1 MDVDPYRI
9 ELDVPPGVG
18 GDRVAELLTGTDPA
32 HVEAY
37 IEVALNRSEP
47 LRFTPSQVAASFG
60 ALKRWQRSGPGAGIS
75 GARLVA
81 ALEETPVFEEAVRSV
96 FHDDLDVKRAGE
108 FLAAIQSGDV
118 ALDVVSERTPLGTA
132 GRTTGTELVTPEN
145 ADASVIETVRERLQD
160 DRVRLLCLHCR
171 EWTRRTK
178 VKRVADQPE
187 CPECGSTRIA
197 ALHPWADEV
206 VQAVRSE
213 DKSDEQVEMTQRAH
227 RSASLVQSHGKK
239 AVIALAARGVGPTN
253 AARIINNW
261 REDEDD
267 FYRDILAR
275 EREYART
282 RSFWD

>member
-9 ELDVPPGVG
+9 ELDVPPGVAG
-18 GDRVAELLTGTDPA
+18 ERVAELLSTTDPD
-32 HVEAY
+32 HVGAY
-37 IEVALNRSEP
+37 IELALKRSET
-47 LRFTPSQVAASFG
+47 LRFTLAQIAASFG

-81 ALEETPVFEEAVRSV
+81 ALEDTPVFEEAVRTV
-96 FHDDLDVKRAGE
+96 FHEDLDVERAGRV
-108 FLAAIQSGDV
+108 LSAVQSGDV
-118 ALDVVSERTPLGTA
+118 AAEVVDERTPLGVS
-132 GRTTGTELVTPEN
+132 GRTTGTELITPEN
-145 ADASVIETVRERLQD
+145 ADASVIDTVRDRIQD
-160 DRVRLLCLHCR
+160 DRVRLLCVHCG

-178 VKRVADQPE
+178 VKRVPERPE

-206 VQAVRSE
+206 VQAVQSA
-213 DKSDEQVEMTQRAH
+213 DKNEEQVEMTQRAH
-227 RSASLVQSHGKK
+227 RSASLVQSHGRK
-239 AVIALAARGVGPTN
+239 AVIALTARGVGPTN
-253 AARIINNW
+253 AARIINRW

-282 RSFWD
+282 RSFW